1 MARKKATDQ
10 LTPLEMEIM
19 KVLWESGP
27 ATVQSVSERLAA
39 DDRKLAY
46 TTVQTMLNLLHKKN
60 KVNRIQVD
68 GDRALRYVAS
78 VTQHSAVR
86 QAIGDLL
93 NRVFGGSAESMVLS
107 MVESDLLT
115 PEKLA
120 ELNKAVAESKHPGR
134 KGHDHGT
141 GK

>member
-68 GDRALRYVAS
+68 GDRALRYEAS

-120 ELNKAVAESKHPGR
+120 ELNQAVAESKQSGS
-134 KGHDHGT
+134 KGHDHGNR
-141 GK
+141 K